1 MILALTPVYLP
12 FSAAAAASKGRPHHQ
27 LTQKQAQQIALAKV
41 PGSKIRSAE
50 LQSAGKNSFW
60 SVDVVQPGKK
70 NAREVHV
77 DAHTG
82 KVLSVQTERPEDQA
96 EEPLKGR

>member
-1 MILALTPVYLP
+1 M
-12 FSAAAAASKGRPHHQ
+12 SADAARKGKRHRE
-27 LTQKQAQQIALAKV
+27 LTQREAQQIALAKV
-41 PGSKIRSAE
+41 PGGKVRSAE

-60 SVDVVQPGKK
+60 SVDVVRPGKK

-96 EEPLKGR
+96 EEPLKGH